1 MATTLPGAVAGKII
15 GPGTISY
22 FLAVLGGKVVSY
34 IPLIGSLVP
43 PLPTPLMTNRI
54 ASLAVTPVLGAA
66 SGLVGAI
73 FGLFSIIVLLYSIF
87 SCCGLTLQ
95 RGGSAAEAG
104 CAGYFEG
111 AYASVRGWRTNQIFD
126 SEGGS
131 AAVSLKKLTP
141 VWFVRF
147 FVVDLLGTLVEF
159 VLLFIQG
166 LLDTLIRLA
175 SLSLPIFVLYLLTT
189 TMLPLQ
195 TNPAGLFS
203 AVDGTETLA
212 VNTMNAAS
220 GLANF
225 VSSFCLAV
233 LLMPW
238 NAVVHTGFTLLEIT
252 FAAFSIGDSFGQTGD
267 IGSNIASGVS
277 SSTQFL
283 DFGRRLEEDAA
294 AQRRLAGDSG
304 RNYAGFLTT
313 LTQYSILLAQ
323 ILDLV
328 GSIFLLFYALILAV
342 IAPIIGIFVA
352 AVADIAQI
360 VVCAVV
366 NGLCAFLE
374 ALGVALSAVVTL
386 LNVTI
391 ITGINGIINSIT
403 SAFGASNSAVI
414 PFIPAPDVGCSAD
427 VLASVPC
434 SCSVFFTNVRPCD
447 GATYTCSVD
456 SVTGLWTEYTNSN
469 GVTTPGTA
477 NANKAV
483 ACTRSR
489 RMLSTFGYVLNMQA
503 AGTGLVCHTACLNNT
518 AFEVCPFVPPPPLSP
533 SWFTPSLPAPPPPH
547 ALTYLG
553 QCESGSGRR
562 LESGWESH
570 PHVEFRH
577 ASLFLQKFFEV
588 AAPPVVRSSSAKR
601 RDLGGGGGGMPF
613 RTGKWVA
620 GIVES
625 TSSMIFPSESIAE
638 TSAAAASSA
647 ASANSLLSDPTPGVV
662 NKMKADFAK
671 FGLAQNSEFPEVVPL
686 PDTAL
691 SRYVDMVKV
700 AQVVMTHSSRRRATH
715 ASSVSSSARAWA
727 DVELAKQRAVLPSG
741 RVLRLL
747 AGIESV
753 KVAAHY
759 ADALSH
765 ENVPILHRLLVTEET
780 VEGGSRRSMHDR
792 PVGDS
797 SAARI
802 AHALR
807 RNLWGQERDEEHTG
821 TLESATHFSRRLMMD
836 AYEEL
841 HKASR
846 LSQERLARR
855 RELTQVSDSGLTTR
869 NIFVSPEKAAC
880 LNYLCPDS
888 SCVVDRKRC
897 RTPTVW
903 TLGVAVDYIS
913 LEASLFASDLD
924 ERVVLARITKCRN
937 GLKAAPHTDPFNL
950 YNLGKNVL
958 EDPSIVWCS
967 PMLAPFAYKFPT
979 VDANLREFMLATC
992 GDVGCSCDSYYDG
1005 AYDVTNSWFRDM
1017 PFFVLSRIHDGLLTF
1032 QWFFST
1038 WVAVPLG
1045 IGAAWEKFFSPLY
1058 AVGLVPLW
1066 FQTLFSTQ
1074 GQLGSY
1080 NTQLLCAITHIPSF
1094 LYIIFLLLIFTCIF
1108 LGFRRCILYVG
1119 LKLFSLSILPFEL
1132 FISYMIDTA
1141 GSGDRTDAAKAHQ
1154 IETWRA
1160 KGTTLRLRRERMVYD
1175 LKLLL
1180 AEPKLKAALH
1190 ARFGEKLEKEE
1201 AEHKAKREFVPA
1213 PAPVPPLGTS
1223 FGQGQMRRRGWGGV

>member
-1 MATTLPGAVAGKII
+1 MSGPALPGLVVGKII
-15 GPGTISY
+15 GPGELSFKLSMI
-22 FLAVLGGKVVSY
+22 GGKILTY
-34 IPLIGSLVP
+34 IPFIGGYVP
-43 PLPTPLMTNRI
+43 SVPEPLMTNRI
-54 ASLAVTPVLGAA
+54 AALAITPVLGAA

-73 FGLFSIIVLLYSIF
+73 FGLFGIIVLLYSIF

-111 AYASVRGWRTNQIFD
+111 AYTSVRGWRTNQIFD
-126 SEGGS
+126 TEGGAS
-131 AAVSLKKLTP
+131 ATNLKRRTP
-141 VWFVRF
+141 VWFVRY

-166 LLDTLIRLA
+166 FLDTFIRLA

-189 TMLPLQ
+189 TLLPLQ

-225 VSSFCLAV
+225 VSSLSLAV
-233 LLMPW
+233 ILMPF
-238 NAVVHTGFTLLEIT
+238 NAIVHVGFSALEIT
-252 FAAFSIGDSFGQTGD
+252 FAAFSVGDSFGQSGL
-267 IGSNIASGVS
+267 SKSSVASGVS
-277 SSTQFL
+277 DSLQFT
-283 DFGRRLEEDAA
+283 DFGRRLEEDT
-294 AQRRLAGDSG
+294 QRRLAGDSG

-313 LTQYSILLAQ
+313 VTQYSILAAQ
-323 ILDLV
+323 ILDLL
-328 GSIFLLFYALILAV
+328 GSLVLLLYALILSIVAPMV
-342 IAPIIGIFVA
+342 GTIIATIA
-352 AVADIAQI
+352 AIAQLA
-360 VVCAVV
+360 VCAITNVA
-366 NGLCAFLE
+366 CAFLE
-374 ALGVALSAVVTL
+374 FLGIGLTAVVTF
-386 LNVTI
+386 LNNTI
-391 ITGINGIINSIT
+391 ITGINGFINSIT
-403 SAFGASNSAVI
+403 SAFGSSNSAVI
-414 PFIPAPDVGCSAD
+414 PFIPVPDVGCP
-427 VLASVPC
+427 ASVLESVSC

-456 SVTGLWTEYTNSN
+456 SVTGLWTEYTLSN
-469 GVTTPGTA
+469 GLTTSGTA

-518 AFEVCPFVPPPPLSP
+518 AFEVCPTFPERPDLGP
-533 SWFTPSLPAPPPPH
+533 SWFTPSLPAPPPPAPH

-553 QCESGSGRR
+553 RCESGSGRR
-562 LESGWESH
+562 LETGWESH

-577 ASLFLQKFFEV
+577 ASLFLQGFFEV
-588 AAPPVVRSSSAKR
+588 AAPPVVRSLSTR
-601 RDLGGGGGGMPF
+601 RNLRGGGGGG
-613 RTGKWVA
+613 GGLQSSAGAWVA
-620 GIVES
+620 GVIDS
-625 TSSMIFPSESIAE
+625 TSAAIFPSESIAE
-638 TSAAAASSA
+638 TSAAAASA
-647 ASANSLLSDPTPGVV
+647 ATSANSLLSDPTPGVV

-727 DVELAKQRAVLPSG
+727 EVELAKQRAAPPSG

-747 AGIESV
+747 ARIESV

-765 ENVPILHRLLVTEET
+765 ENVPLLHRLLVTEEET
-780 VEGGSRRSMHDR
+780 VEGGSRRSLHDR

-797 SAARI
+797 SPARI

-807 RNLWGQERDEEHTG
+807 RHLWGQERDEEHTG

-855 RELTQVSDSGLTTR
+855 RELTQVSDSGLITR

-1038 WVAVPLG
+1038 WIAVPLG
-1045 IGAAWEKFFSPLY
+1045 IGAVWEKFFSPLY
-1058 AVGLVPLW
+1058 AVGLIPLW

-1080 NTQLLCAITHIPSF
+1080 NTQLLCAVTHIPSF
-1094 LYIIFLLLIFTCIF
+1094 LYIIFLLLVFTCIF

-1119 LKLFSLSILPFEL
+1119 LKLFSLAVLPAEL
-1132 FISYMIDTA
+1132 FISYMIDT
-1141 GSGDRTDAAKAHQ
+1141 SSPSKTKGDA
-1154 IETWRA
+1154 WRA
-1160 KGTTLRLRRERMVYD
+1160 RGANLVLRNRRRVYD
-1175 LKLLL
+1175 IKVLL
-1180 AEPKLKAALH
+1180 ADPKTALH
-1190 ARFGEKLEKEE
+1190 LKSSVGKQLERDE
-1201 AEHKAKREFVPA
+1201 AEHKGNMK
-1213 PAPVPPLGTS
+1213 
-1223 FGQGQMRRRGWGGV
+1223 GGV